1 MFEASVDGEAFD
13 MERWGQYFKPAG
25 MGGSGQSTG
34 SAPRAAAP
42 VAASKASTPVDED
55 DIPFETAAA
64 TPAKTVA
71 VEESVPAASGDAG
84 SRAADIIAMIR
95 NRNKQ

>member
-1 MFEASVDGEAFD
+1 
-13 MERWGQYFKPAG
+13 
-25 MGGSGQSTG
+25 MGGSGQANGSTP
-34 SAPRAAAP
+34 APKAIP
-42 VAASKASTPVDED
+42 KASTPVDED

-71 VEESVPAASGDAG
+71 AEESAPTANGDAG